1 MHVRGNI
8 TNKIYFK
15 SNPEIIKARLGAIFV
30 IKDK

>member
-8 TNKIYFK
+8 TNKIYLK
-15 SNPEIIKARLGAIFV
+15 NNSEIIKARLGAIFI